1 MSITS
6 AKEVEFYDTSDEA
19 ITYSKGAS
27 PAEIYIKRDLETRT
41 DVILNHP
48 DVIGF
53 VFFVQRRS
61 HEGFPPY
68 ESGELPSTQR
78 EQKSLRCS

>member
-6 AKEVEFYDTSDEA
+6 AKEVEFYDKSDEA
-19 ITYSKGAS
+19 IKYPEGTS
-27 PAEIYIKRDLETRT
+27 PAEIYIEGDLETRT

-53 VFFVQRRS
+53 VF
-61 HEGFPPY
+61 
-68 ESGELPSTQR
+68 
-78 EQKSLRCS
+78 

>member
-6 AKEVEFYDTSDEA
+6 AKEVDFYDKSDEV
-19 ITYSKGAS
+19 IKYPEGAS
-27 PAEIYIKRDLETRT
+27 PAEIYVEGDLETRT

-61 HEGFPPY
+61 HEGFSSY
-68 ESGELPSTQR
+68 ESCEL
-78 EQKSLRCS
+78 